1 MTIENKNIED
11 FIIYC
16 ELIMDNF
23 KEVDYKLKS
32 GIVTEYSN
40 FQKHFYSSSRYH
52 APGKKKLYVLV
63 ILFSLRKSIM
73 YRSKF
78 KNIYISEGNI
88 EIIKS

>member
-52 APGKKKLYVLV
+52 APGKKKIVPFNNA
-63 ILFSLRKSIM
+63 LF
-73 YRSKF
+73 
-78 KNIYISEGNI
+78 
-88 EIIKS
+88 IKKVYYAQI

>member
-52 APGKKKLYVLV
+52 APGKKKLYVLI

-73 YRSKF
+73 HRSKF
-78 KNIYISEGNI
+78 KNISISEGNI

>member
-23 KEVDYKLKS
+23 KEEVDYKLKS

-52 APGKKKLYVLV
+52 APGKKKIVR
-63 ILFSLRKSIM
+63 FSNT
-73 YRSKF
+73 F
-78 KNIYISEGNI
+78 F
-88 EIIKS
+88 IKKVYYAQI